1 MAISTNGAII
11 TRLAGA
17 LYNEYLSNA
26 TYAEVKDKSA
36 STVAAEWMAADFAGK
51 TDAFVA
57 TKVLANL
64 GLSSVAGLDNWVA
77 AQLTAAGSTAA
88 AKGAKLVSMLNDF
101 SQMTADATYGS
112 YATAFNTR
120 VDASLLKSQT
130 TGAAGGNFT
139 TSNVVALSTDPF
151 VLTTGTDVADTVS
164 ATRGTLNSTFKFTSG
179 NDTINASI
187 GTLGSADV
195 LLDNS
200 TSDADVINVTLN
212 GDPGEFTAQNIETIA
227 VNAAAGSPVIDMTKV
242 YGTKSVTVSG
252 NVAAT
257 VKDMDATVAGLTIST
272 TDYSKKLTV
281 TPNTLAGTTAL
292 GTAETVNVKVSG
304 ATFTGTTAST
314 QATVEIS
321 GAGGAGTLETLNITS
336 DGTAANTFAL
346 TTSNNAG
353 LGTVNILGGADA
365 TLRVTHA
372 DITGVTVAGASN
384 TAFTTLLIDRNGVGT
399 SAPTNLGNVTG
410 VDLIAFRDSTL
421 TGDAYIANGL
431 ISGSSVELR
440 TTFAGVTANKLDVAG
455 SATGTTDTLTLTL
468 DNTTDNTIVA
478 GGTVDMQ
485 DIETVNL
492 SSKGFSSVLIA
503 AGNTLTY
510 KGDATRINVSG
521 DTSFDFA
528 FNVDTP
534 TSGSR
539 TTVIDASSMTGTAT
553 VKLNGSS
560 DTNTTNLYTMT
571 GTANSDTLLGG
582 AGVNNLTGGAGNDS
596 ITGGASND
604 VISGGDG
611 NDVITSTGGIDS
623 VTGGAGNDTVV
634 IPVVAA
640 TTAAVAETQTI
651 TPVDGGQAADAAINF
666 VVNILGTDVNWIS
679 DATPTAAEINTG
691 LTAAIN
697 ASSPALAGNV
707 SAASA
712 GGVIT
717 LTFKDTL
724 GDVANVTIKAL
735 GGTAAAALTAGST
748 TTAKQ
753 IVTTVADGVT
763 GTVGDLVDVVWSDFA
778 AGDTFDRSALTG
790 LMNTTYFEGAIAN
803 IAADTGLIVVTDQAY
818 AAATTVETAIN
829 GKTSAVSTDQI
840 FVYLDSAL
848 GYAVAVYDSDAQT
861 DGAATLNQIVAFTG
875 ITTLAQLAAAF
886 SDTGTSFI

>member
-36 STVAAEWMAADFAGK
+36 ATVAADWMAADFAGK

-101 SQMTADATYGS
+101 SQMTADATYGA
-112 YATAFNTR
+112 YATSFNAR
-120 VDASLLKSQT
+120 VDSSLLKSQT

-200 TSDADVINVTLN
+200 TTDADVINATLN

-227 VNAAAGSPVIDMTKV
+227 VNAAAGSPVVDMTKV
-242 YGTKSVTVSG
+242 YGTKAVTVSG

-257 VKDMDATVAGLTIST
+257 VKDMDSSIAGLTIST
-272 TDYSKKLTV
+272 SDYSKKLTI
-281 TPNTLAGTTAL
+281 TPNTLGGTTAL

-304 ATFTGTTAST
+304 ATFTGTTAAT
-314 QATVEIS
+314 QSSIEIS
-321 GAGGAGTLETLNITS
+321 GAGGAGTLEVLNITS
-336 DGTAANTFAL
+336 DGSAVNTFGL
-346 TTSNNAG
+346 TTASSGA
-353 LGTVNILGGADA
+353 LGTVNLLGGADA
-365 TLRVTHA
+365 TVRIVHA
-372 DITGVTVAGASN
+372 DITGVTIAGASN
-384 TAFTTLLIDRNGVGT
+384 TANTTLVIDRNSAGT
-399 SAPTNLGNVTG
+399 TPTNLGNVSG
-410 VDLIAFRDSTL
+410 IDKIQFRDSTVG
-421 TGDAYIANGL
+421 TDAYVANGL
-431 ISGSSVELR
+431 ASGSSVELIS
-440 TTFAGVTANKLDVAG
+440 TFSGITGNALDVAG
-455 SATGTTDTLTLTL
+455 SATGTADTLTLTL
-468 DNTTDNTIVA
+468 DHATANTIVA
-478 GGTVDMQ
+478 GGTVNMQ

-492 SSKGFSSVLIA
+492 ASKGADTVLIA
-503 AGNTLTY
+503 SGNTLTY
-510 KGDATRINVSG
+510 VGDATRINVSG
-521 DTSFDFA
+521 DTAFDFT

-539 TTVIDASSMTGTAT
+539 TTVIDASAMTGTAT
-553 VKLNGSS
+553 VKLNGSN
-560 DTNTTNLYTMT
+560 DANTTNLYTMT

-596 ITGGASND
+596 ITGGAAND

-611 NDVITSTGGIDS
+611 NDVITATAGIDAL
-623 VTGGAGNDTVV
+623 TGGAGNDTLV

-640 TTAAVAETQTI
+640 TTASASETASLTFTTDGTSNAAATFVFRILGEDI
-651 TPVDGGQAADAAINF
+651 TFTTDSSPTTTEFEAGVTLAINSSQVGAAGRVRAVDGTAKVDLTFAVTEGNAAAITVRLGG
-666 VVNILGTDVNWIS
+666 VVASSG
-679 DATPTAAEINTG
+679 ATSASVANAG
-691 LTAAIN
+691 TAAIVTVVD
-697 ASSPALAGNV
+697 GV
-707 SAASA
+707 V
-712 GGVIT
+712 GGVV
-717 LTFKDTL
+717 
-724 GDVANVTIKAL
+724 DVA
-735 GGTAAAALTAGST
+735 
-748 TTAKQ
+748 
-753 IVTTVADGVT
+753 
-763 GTVGDLVDVVWSDFA
+763 WSDFA
-778 AGDTFDRSALTG
+778 AGDLIDKSALTG
-790 LMNTTYFEGAIAN
+790 MDTGGYYEGALAS
-803 IAADTGLIVVTDQAY
+803 ATATTEYGMMVLTSAAY
-818 AAATTVETAIN
+818 ALATDVETAIN
-829 GKTSAVSTDQI
+829 TKLTDASDLDQI
-840 FVYLDSAL
+840 FVYLDSTL
-848 GYAVAVYDSDAQT
+848 GYAVAVYDSDLDT
-861 DGAATLNQIVAFTG
+861 DGTLNQIATFTG

-886 SDTGTSFI
+886 SDTGTSFV

>member
-36 STVAAEWMAADFAGK
+36 SSVAADWMAADFAGK

-112 YATAFNTR
+112 YATSFNAR

-151 VLTTGTDVADTVS
+151 VLTTGTDVADSVS

-200 TSDADVINVTLN
+200 TTDADVINATLN

-242 YGTKSVTVSG
+242 FGTKAVTISG
-252 NVAAT
+252 NVAAQ
-257 VKDMDATVAGLTIST
+257 VKDMDASVAGLTIST
-272 TDYSKKLTV
+272 SGYSKTLTV
-281 TPNTLAGTTAL
+281 TPATLAGTTAL
-292 GTAETVNVKVSG
+292 GTAETVNITVSG
-304 ATFTGTTAST
+304 ATFGTTTAT
-314 QATVEIS
+314 QSALVIS
-321 GAGGAGTLETLNITS
+321 AGAAGTLETLNITS
-336 DGTAANTFAL
+336 DGTAVNTFSLA
-346 TTSNNAG
+346 TGTNGA
-353 LGTVNILGGADA
+353 LGTVNLLGGADA
-365 TLRVTHA
+365 TVRVTHA
-372 DITGVTVAGASN
+372 DITGVTVAGAAN
-384 TAFTTLLIDRNGVGT
+384 TANTTLVIDRHGVT
-399 SAPTNLGNVTG
+399 TTPTNLGNVSG
-410 VDLIAFRDSTL
+410 IDKIQFRDSTVG
-421 TGDAYIANGL
+421 TDAYVANGL
-431 ISGSSVELR
+431 LSGSSVELIS
-440 TTFAGVTANKLDVAG
+440 TFASVTGNVLDVAA
-455 SATGTTDTLTLTL
+455 SAAGTADSLTLTL
-468 DNTTDNTIVA
+468 DHATANTIVA
-478 GGTVDMQ
+478 GGTVNMQ

-492 SSKGFSSVLIA
+492 VSKGADTVLIA

-510 KGDATRINVSG
+510 VGDATKINVSG
-521 DTSFDFA
+521 DTSFDFT

-539 TTVIDASSMTGTAT
+539 TTAVDASTMTGTAT
-553 VKLNGSS
+553 VKLNASN
-560 DTNTTNLYTMT
+560 DANTTNLYTMT

-582 AGVNNLTGGAGNDS
+582 VGVNNLTGGAGNDS
-596 ITGGASND
+596 ITGGAAND
-604 VISGGDG
+604 IISGGDG
-611 NDVITSTGGIDS
+611 NDVITATGGIDS
-623 VTGGAGNDTVV
+623 VTGGAGNDTIV
-634 IPVVAA
+634 IPVIAA
-640 TTAAVAETQTI
+640 TTAAVSETQTI
-651 TPVDGGQAADAAINF
+651 TPVNGAENADAAINF

-697 ASSPALAGNV
+697 ASAPALAGNV

-712 GGVIT
+712 NAVIT

-735 GGTAAAALTAGST
+735 AGTAAATLTAGST
-748 TTAKQ
+748 TAAKQ
-753 IVTTVADGVT
+753 IVTTVADGTV
-763 GTVGDLVDVVWSDFA
+763 GTVGDLVDVVLSDFA
-778 AGDTFDRSALTG
+778 AGDLFNKAALNG
-790 LMNTTYFEGAIAN
+790 LMNSTYYEGAIAS
-803 IAADTGLIVVTDQAY
+803 IGADTGLIVVTDQAY

-861 DGAATLNQIVAFTG
+861 DGAATLNQIVALTG

-886 SDTGTSFI
+886 ADNGTTFI